1 MSKNQSVS
9 RATYERQFVQLKEK
23 FELLEKRL
31 SLKADEIVFTM
42 AVSHRKEIDQLKEE
56 VIHLRQQIK
65 NVKKEQK
72 PAYKK
77 NIHLSSRKKSAG

>member
-1 MSKNQSVS
+1 MSKDQSVS

-56 VIHLRQQIK
+56 VIHLREQIK
-65 NVKKEQK
+65 DVKKTQK
-72 PAYKK
+72 SGYKR
-77 NIHLSSRKKSAG
+77 NLHLSSRKKSVG